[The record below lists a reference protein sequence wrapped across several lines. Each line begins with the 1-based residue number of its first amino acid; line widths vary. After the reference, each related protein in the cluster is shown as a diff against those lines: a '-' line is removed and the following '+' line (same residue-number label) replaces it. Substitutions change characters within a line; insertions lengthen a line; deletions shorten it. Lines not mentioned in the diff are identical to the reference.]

1 MINVLKYLA
10 CKIYYNLC
18 YIYKRPFLTFKKSSN
33 INNIHVLCRG
43 ESLNEYHHKLEQIN
57 PDLIIL
63 ANFEKD
69 DISKS
74 KLLPFLNKV
83 PITIMSNNA
92 EPIPY
97 LSDLKSINLDEVY
110 ISRIFSKNPN
120 LDNKMKRT
128 NFRLD
133 SISKNVKYIDSN
145 FSDKFESILMKTGHH
160 WNTGLFAL
168 FLACTKK
175 PKNINIYGMDFYY
188 SDYYYSDLLHEM
200 DVKEKNR
207 LFSERENYL
216 KTFLSIVK
224 EYNEVTFTI
233 ITKAQ
238 INFNLNNLK
247 FIKI

>member
-1 MINVLKYLA
+1 MKIFSIPAYIFYIILYPLTSLVTIISNFILKTFFKVSPEESEFSFSKVELENYIENEID
-10 CKIYYNLC
+10 KSDNNLDSE
-18 YIYKRPFLTFKKSSN
+18 IEIFQNALELSEIKARDVMVPRAEIIALENSSN
-33 INNIHVLCRG
+33 I
-43 ESLNEYHHKLEQIN
+43 LNAKKIFIETGFSKIPIYKNSI
-57 PDLIIL
+57 
-63 ANFEKD
+63 D
-69 DISKS
+69 DIVGYIHSFD
-74 KLLPFLNKV
+74 FL
-83 PITIMSNNA
+83 
-92 EPIPY
+92 
-97 LSDLKSINLDEVY
+97 
-110 ISRIFSKNPN
+110 
-120 LDNKMKRT
+120 
-128 NFRLD
+128 
-133 SISKNVKYIDSN
+133 
-145 FSDKFESILMKTGHH
+145 
-160 WNTGLFAL
+160 
-168 FLACTKK
+168 KK